1 MHALHGGKRISFMYF
16 QPLYPLVLLLVFLGL
31 VRFWRKSQGQK
42 PVFLAL
48 AFLGL
53 FLVSW
58 PPFAW
63 LALQPFERP
72 FPHAINLSNDAQAIV
87 VLASGIQ
94 YPTVPELPV
103 ARLGSDTFERCQY
116 AAYLHNHWRPLP
128 VLVSGKGSQPDARTP
143 PYAIL
148 MKEAL
153 EKEGVPQAMI
163 WSEVQSHSTHENAQY
178 SAEMLRKKGITRIV
192 LVTDAYH
199 MLRAEKCF
207 RKQGLEVI
215 PAACAYRSVGM
226 LHLSNLIPS
235 WEPVGFNE
243 DLLHEVLGL
252 MWYKIHGW
260 I

>member
-1 MHALHGGKRISFMYF
+1 MFSMYS
-16 QPLYPLVLLLVFLGL
+16 QPLFPTLLLLVFIGL
-31 VRFWRKSQGQK
+31 FRCLRRSQKHK
-42 PVFLAL
+42 PILLVSSLVA
-48 AFLGL
+48 L

-72 FPHAINLSNDAQAIV
+72 FPHSIDPSNDAQAIV

-94 YPTVPELPV
+94 YPTVPGLPA
-103 ARLGSDTFERCQY
+103 ARLGSDTYERCQY

-128 VLVSGKGSQPDARTP
+128 VLVSGKGNQADPRTP

-148 MKEAL
+148 MNDAL
-153 EKEGVPQAMI
+153 VMEGLPQGMI
-163 WSEVQSHSTHENAQY
+163 WSEAGSHNTHENAAY
-178 SAEMLRKKGITRIV
+178 SAEILRQKGINKIV

-199 MLRAEKCF
+199 MWRAELSF
-207 RKQGLEVI
+207 RKQGINVV
-215 PAACAYRSVGM
+215 PAACGYRSVGI
-226 LHLSNLIPS
+226 LHLDNLMPG
-235 WEPVGFNE
+235 WEPIGFNE